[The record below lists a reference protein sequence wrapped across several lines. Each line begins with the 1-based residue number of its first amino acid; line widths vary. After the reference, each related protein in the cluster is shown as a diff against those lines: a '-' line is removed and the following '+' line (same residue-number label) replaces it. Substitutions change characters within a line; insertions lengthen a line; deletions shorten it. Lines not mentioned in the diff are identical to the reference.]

1 MFCKFV
7 VELVGANDCVMGE
20 ERGKN
25 GANENKAWSD
35 ECVFFMLED
44 VERQCDAN
52 APCGKSSGERGEK
65 ENG

>member
-1 MFCKFV
+1 MFSKFV

-25 GANENKAWSD
+25 GANENKAWCD

-44 VERQCDAN
+44 VER
-52 APCGKSSGERGEK
+52 
-65 ENG
+65 

>member
-1 MFCKFV
+1 MEKVVWREGGIPVGLMFCKFV

-44 VERQCDAN
+44 VER
-52 APCGKSSGERGEK
+52 
-65 ENG
+65 